1 MLCIGQP
8 GKGKAM
14 KRRWEDIMEK
24 VASLVVTLL
33 LGLGLTLDPLIA
45 AQGQPDPNAKARKEY
60 AVLDKALKANGLKAK
75 ADALRQFVRAH
86 PDSQYKDYAQ
96 KQAIAA
102 MEQLIVQLYQK
113 KDMAAL
119 GGVSEEF
126 LRMQP
131 GNERGLGGA
140 LEAFYATK
148 NYAKA
153 AKYGEALYARK
164 PSPGIAEALADCY
177 DKLKDNSKFVNYAQ
191 KIVAGKS
198 DKEAFPYNIK
208 LFDHYT
214 RRRSAGRAAGY
225 AQKMLA
231 AYGGSDLP
239 PGFTEASWNQVKGQ
253 LYSTTGLNHFNR
265 KRWRPALVAYRN
277 SLRFKPRDTAAY
289 YHMGMSHWNL
299 KDNQPAI
306 KDLAIAAQLE
316 GSYASRAQKALEAL
330 YKGGNNGSLDGLDR
344 IKEAAMADVK

>member
-1 MLCIGQP
+1 
-8 GKGKAM
+8 
-14 KRRWEDIMEK
+14 MEK
-24 VASLVVTLL
+24 VASLVLTLL
-33 LGLGLTLDPLIA
+33 LGLGLTLDPSIA
-45 AQGQPDPNAKARKEY
+45 AQGQPDPNAKARKEH
-60 AVLDKALKANGLKAK
+60 AVLDKALKANGWKAK
-75 ADALRQFVRAH
+75 ADALRAFVRAH

-96 KQAIAA
+96 QQALTATQKMI
-102 MEQLIVQLYQK
+102 EELYQK

-119 GGVSEEF
+119 GRASEQ
-126 LRMQP
+126 LLGMQP
-131 GNERGLGGA
+131 GSETGLGVA

-153 AKYGEALYARK
+153 ARYGEQLYAKK
-164 PSPGIAEALADCY
+164 PSPEIAVFLADCY
-177 DKLKDNSKFVNYAQ
+177 DNLKDNSKFVNYAQ

-231 AYGGSDLP
+231 AYGGSELP
-239 PGFTEASWNQVKGQ
+239 PGFSDEKWNQIKGQ

-344 IKEAAMADVK
+344 IKKAAIAGVK